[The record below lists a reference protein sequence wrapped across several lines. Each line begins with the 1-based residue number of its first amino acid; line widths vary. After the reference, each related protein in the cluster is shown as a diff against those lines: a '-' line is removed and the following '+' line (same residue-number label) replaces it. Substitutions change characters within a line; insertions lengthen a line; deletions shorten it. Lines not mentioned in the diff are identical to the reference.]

1 MRLTLPYLFFLFDIF
16 QMNMIK
22 VSSIMGIDPN
32 PFDAKTFVEEDTF
45 ERDGAKTR
53 IRLVNNIVRH
63 RFVKGRDGK
72 TYVSV
77 HFFKSSPFQNFPS
90 NVMLLCMFHISSTSA
105 PPIS

>member
-77 HFFKSSPFQNFPS
+77 RFFQSFPHLNFSSK
-90 NVMLLCMFHISSTSA
+90 LC
-105 PPIS
+105 

>member
-1 MRLTLPYLFFLFDIF
+1 
-16 QMNMIK
+16 MIK
-22 VSSIMGIDPN
+22 VSNIMGIDPK

-45 ERDGAKTR
+45 ESEEPGGKMR
-53 IRLVNNIVRH
+53 IRLANNIVRH
-63 RFVKGRDGK
+63 RLVKGRDGK